1 MSIVYEPMFG
11 FLAVELAIV
20 FCSSSLINIP
30 AAGQLR
36 GPECPLCQYT
46 WWAARLAT
54 SGSQLLGLIWAV
66 EVKHSQP
73 KPSRLAPSPQRNGN
87 IHIQISVQW
96 QGLRKQ
102 GFCQG
107 QSVFISEQSHAS
119 LWTMKPCKLSTLFMN
134 FHFCAFKFI

>member
-36 GPECPLCQYT
+36 GPECPLCQCT
-46 WWAARLAT
+46 RWWAARLAA

-73 KPSRLAPSPQRNGN
+73 KPVVQLLPHNETETYTFKSQCNGRVSGSRASAGGSQSLFPS
-87 IHIQISVQW
+87 S
-96 QGLRKQ
+96 
-102 GFCQG
+102 
-107 QSVFISEQSHAS
+107 
-119 LWTMKPCKLSTLFMN
+119 STL
-134 FHFCAFKFI
+134 HYGR